1 MGDPGERHVDGYD
14 ARDFGA
20 DRIVTRDNEY
30 GGTHYTAYSTTGG
43 QVSWDTDRNNHVDG
57 SEHLSDRN
65 CDGRE
70 VGVPGDSLIIGK
82 VSHSL
87 FS

>member
-43 QVSWDTDRNNHVDG
+43 QVSWDTDRNGNHVDG

-65 CDGRE
+65 CDG
-70 VGVPGDSLIIGK
+70 PGGWS
-82 VSHSL
+82 SWR
-87 FS
+87 